1 MQIGVGY
8 NPEKYDK
15 EQWQRDALLM
25 AQTGVRVVKFGEYAW
40 GAIEPSDG
48 QFNFGW
54 LDEAITLFSQHGLQI
69 VLCTP
74 AEHPPLWMT
83 DKFSEIKRTGRDGRK
98 SDGKCINSPVLTKY
112 IQRLVAEMA
121 KRYSTH
127 PAVVVWQIGCDAD
140 PPHCCCDECAEEF
153 RMWLREKYDNKI
165 ERLNSIYSDNAKCSE
180 YTNWKQ
186 IFPPANHGQNP
197 SLVLDWYRFTWFSY
211 TRYIES
217 QLHIIRQYNPKTA
230 VTLKTAPAEFLPD
243 YYTMQ
248 RLMSFSM
255 CVNEPPTQLPM
266 NPEEFYTNAFWLDTV
281 RGIKGRNFWV
291 TEQLSGIISKGGTMS
306 RGLRPGMLKGYALQA
321 LAHGA
326 DTVIFYNWHT
336 DVSGANTFRHGLLGH
351 DKQPNRRF
359 HEFAELCRTA
369 NSLKCVYN
377 SKIISDIAIMYSPD
391 CDTALNIQP
400 QAEGFSYIEQLKSF
414 YKGFTS
420 LGANVDIIGPD
431 ADLSDYAIVVAP
443 SLYVDN
449 KVTSENVY
457 KYVVAGGT
465 LVLTCRSGVKDR
477 NNNCVSDSLPAVF
490 KELIGAEI
498 IEYDPIGNGFQTVAD
513 SDGDLYICRHWCDVL
528 KLSSASAL
536 AEYSDGFY
544 KGMPAITV
552 NEYCKGA
559 AYYVGTVPDANF
571 FEVFTDKLMGD
582 CELPRLRN
590 MPYGVEVTT
599 RTDGYDDFIFFFNN
613 SSEPCSINL
622 PKAMFSVIDGIGK
635 DRLDLKPFETEVVRR

>member
-1 MQIGVGY
+1 
-8 NPEKYDK
+8 
-15 EQWQRDALLM
+15 
-25 AQTGVRVVKFGEYAW
+25 
-40 GAIEPSDG
+40 
-48 QFNFGW
+48 
-54 LDEAITLFSQHGLQI
+54 
-69 VLCTP
+69 
-74 AEHPPLWMT
+74 
-83 DKFSEIKRTGRDGRK
+83 
-98 SDGKCINSPVLTKY
+98 
-112 IQRLVAEMA
+112 
-121 KRYSTH
+121 
-127 PAVVVWQIGCDAD
+127 
-140 PPHCCCDECAEEF
+140 
-153 RMWLREKYDNKI
+153 
-165 ERLNSIYSDNAKCSE
+165 
-180 YTNWKQ
+180 
-186 IFPPANHGQNP
+186 
-197 SLVLDWYRFTWFSY
+197 
-211 TRYIES
+211 
-217 QLHIIRQYNPKTA
+217 
-230 VTLKTAPAEFLPD
+230 LP
-243 YYTMQ
+243 
-248 RLMSFSM
+248 
-255 CVNEPPTQLPM
+255 
-266 NPEEFYTNAFWLDTV
+266 W
-281 RGIKGRNFWV
+281 I
-291 TEQLSGIISKGGTMS
+291 
-306 RGLRPGMLKGYALQA
+306 
-321 LAHGA
+321 LA
-326 DTVIFYNWHT
+326 
-336 DVSGANTFRHGLLGH
+336 
-351 DKQPNRRF
+351 
-359 HEFAELCRTA
+359 C
-369 NSLKCVYN
+369 
-377 SKIISDIAIMYSPD
+377 
-391 CDTALNIQP
+391 
-400 QAEGFSYIEQLKSF
+400 
-414 YKGFTS
+414 
-420 LGANVDIIGPD
+420 
-431 ADLSDYAIVVAP
+431 
-443 SLYVDN
+443 